1 MMMISSHQQRGE
13 LVDGSIPWPLIAF
26 NSSWWFLM
34 ETIFKHQM
42 LSICWNKFEDQSH
55 VSLSALPSYF
65 YFWVF
70 LIPLTFDLN
79 PGPDLSL
86 SWCWR
91 SSFVS
96 SRHLQSEVC
105 FIKIIS
111 SHHTM
116 FTFDHV
122 FHLEQIVEKLLKRK
136 TSWVEC
142 LKFRTISAL
151 FWLELLQNVSFGHK
165 LEKKRNNLPFNS
177 HLRDQN
183 EKLKWKFEHL
193 MFKTNQTC
201 QELLVFIL

>member
-1 MMMISSHQQRGE
+1 MTIIVMVMMMMISSHHQQRGE

-96 SRHLQSEVC
+96 SRHLQSERWSLFHQNHFLPHHLYLWPC
-105 FIKIIS
+105 FP
-111 SHHTM
+111 
-116 FTFDHV
+116 FGADCGEV
-122 FHLEQIVEKLLKRK
+122 VEKEDKL
-136 TSWVEC
+136 SGMPQVSNN
-142 LKFRTISAL
+142 FR
-151 FWLELLQNVSFGHK
+151 
-165 LEKKRNNLPFNS
+165 PFLAGTAAKCF
-177 HLRDQN
+177 LRP
-183 EKLKWKFEHL
+183 
-193 MFKTNQTC
+193 
-201 QELLVFIL
+201 

>member
-1 MMMISSHQQRGE
+1 MLCRHISISGY
-13 LVDGSIPWPLIAF
+13 F
-26 NSSWWFLM
+26 WFLWHLIWTPVRILVLVGAG
-34 ETIFKHQM
+34 EV
-42 LSICWNKFEDQSH
+42 LLWVAGICNQ
-55 VSLSALPSYF
+55 
-65 YFWVF
+65 
-70 LIPLTFDLN
+70 N
-79 PGPDLSL
+79 G
-86 SWCWR
+86 
-91 SSFVS
+91 
-96 SRHLQSEVC
+96 EVG

-111 SHHTM
+111 SHTM
-116 FTFDHV
+116 VTFDHV

-193 MFKTNQTC
+193 MFKSIRH
-201 QELLVFIL
+201 VKSF

>member
-1 MMMISSHQQRGE
+1 MISSHQQRGE

-34 ETIFKHQM
+34 ETIFKQQM

-70 LIPLTFDLN
+70 FIPLTFDLN

-96 SRHLQSEVC
+96 SRHLQSERWSL
-105 FIKIIS
+105 FS
-111 SHHTM
+111 SKSFPPTPCLPLTM
-116 FTFDHV
+116 FSIWSRLWRSCWKGRQVEWNASSF
-122 FHLEQIVEKLLKRK
+122 EQFPPFFGWNCCKMFPSAINWRKR
-136 TSWVEC
+136 E
-142 LKFRTISAL
+142 TICHSTL
-151 FWLELLQNVSFGHK
+151 TCEIRMRNWNGNLNLGLQT
-165 LEKKRNNLPFNS
+165 R
-177 HLRDQN
+177 R
-183 EKLKWKFEHL
+183 
-193 MFKTNQTC
+193 
-201 QELLVFIL
+201 